1 MTQRV
6 MLYSSYPITF
16 DKLSV
21 AILAAGG
28 EPVAPRGEGFD
39 LLGRI
44 EDGERHIF
52 ISGRP
57 PQDASRFQDRNLPY
71 LGQELWEEILSRLG
85 GKPVV
90 SFHVEIG
97 YAPRSGL
104 LAVEFAYQCAIR
116 WPCIVYADVFEEG
129 EWGVKVYAKADIER
143 LRAEGKAY
151 TTSGM
156 LDDDDDDIH
165 F

>member
-1 MTQRV
+1 MSERV
-6 MLYSSYPITF
+6 MLYSRYPITF

-21 AILAAGG
+21 AIRAAGG

-39 LLGRI
+39 FLGKI
-44 EDGERHIF
+44 EEGERHIL

-57 PQDASRFQDRNLPY
+57 PQDASRFQDENLPY
-71 LGQELWEEILSRLG
+71 LEQELWEEIVSKLG

-90 SFHVEIG
+90 SFHVGIG

-129 EWGVKVYAKADIER
+129 EWGVKVYAKADIVQ
-143 LRAEGKAY
+143 LRAAGQAF
-151 TTSGM
+151 TTY
-156 LDDDDDDIH
+156 
-165 F
+165 